1 MFQDGVWRLADGDS
15 PLRSWSLFEVLDTK
29 AGSAGNDLYGKLYCL
44 VQSLFRQFHRRMA
57 KLDIEFK
64 VYCVEVKNLSHVLE
78 GQKFA
83 RIEVI
88 AARVS
93 G

>member
-1 MFQDGVWRLADGDS
+1 MWRLASADS
-15 PLRSWSLFEVLDTK
+15 PLRSWSLFEVLGTT
-29 AGSAGNDLYGKLYCL
+29 AGSASNDVYGKLYCL

-57 KLDIEFK
+57 KLDVEFK
-64 VYCVEVKNLSHVLE
+64 VYCAEVKNLPHVLE